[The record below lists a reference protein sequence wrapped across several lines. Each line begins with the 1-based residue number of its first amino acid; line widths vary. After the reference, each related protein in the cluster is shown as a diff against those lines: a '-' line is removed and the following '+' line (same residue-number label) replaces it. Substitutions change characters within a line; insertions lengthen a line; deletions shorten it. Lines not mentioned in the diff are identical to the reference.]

1 MPRLQSIIGG
11 SVMVVLRRALLVAV
25 FALVPTQIL
34 SAPAGD
40 AAAVFS
46 RWKAAY
52 DANDNVAVA
61 KLYTT
66 NAILHGTRSNSVTVG
81 REAITKYFTVVV
93 NTGNKVEFQER
104 EIMVLN
110 DSTVLAV
117 GFNDFLRNVGG
128 KLNPEPARFTI
139 LLVKQGNEWLIAHH
153 HSSLRP
159 PPPAPKK

>member
-1 MPRLQSIIGG
+1 MIG
-11 SVMVVLRRALLVAV
+11 LRRALLVTILA
-25 FALVPTQIL
+25 FVPTQTL
-34 SAPAGD
+34 SAPPDD
-40 AAAVFS
+40 AAAVFT

-66 NAILHGTRSNSVTVG
+66 NAILHGTRSNNVTVG

-93 NTGNKVEFQER
+93 NTGNKVEFRER
-104 EIMVLN
+104 EIMVIN

-117 GFNDFLRNVGG
+117 GFNDFMRNVGG
-128 KLNPEPARFTI
+128 NLNPEPARFTI
-139 LLVKQGNEWLIAHH
+139 LLVKQGSEWLIAHH

-159 PPPAPKK
+159 PLPAPKK

>member
-1 MPRLQSIIGG
+1 
-11 SVMVVLRRALLVAV
+11 MVVLRRALLIAV
-25 FALVPTQIL
+25 FVLVPTQIL
-34 SAPAGD
+34 SAPADD
-40 AAAVFS
+40 AAAVFTQ
-46 RWKAAY
+46 WKAAY

-66 NAILHGTRSNSVTVG
+66 NAILHGTRSNNVTVG
-81 REAITKYFTVVV
+81 REAITQYFTVVV
-93 NTGNKVEFQER
+93 NTGNKVEFRER

-117 GFNDFLRNVGG
+117 GFNDFMRNVGG
-128 KLNPEPARFTI
+128 KLNPELARFTI

-159 PPPAPKK
+159 TPPAPKN